1 MHIYTYMNLYISVYM
16 YMRETFRLFDFA
28 QNRISAYFHKPP
40 RITYLD
46 MPHVS
51 AHDVTSLEI
60 AFPLSATTTP
70 LLYYSYYNV
79 MFVYNP
85 TFSTKL

>member
-1 MHIYTYMNLYISVYM
+1 MHIYTYMNLYIGVYM

-28 QNRISAYFHKPP
+28 PNRISAYFHKPP

-51 AHDVTSLEI
+51 AHDVILLEI
-60 AFPLSATTTP
+60 AFPLSAHNNSIIV
-70 LLYYSYYNV
+70 LFILRCNV
-79 MFVYNP
+79 CV
-85 TFSTKL
+85 